1 MSLINS
7 GSDRWRASPSGHV
20 LNDTQITGVAGGGL
34 MAADPK
40 EELSEGL
47 KHCLWFRGPLLMD
60 HLMTLRHEV
69 NQLNAPPRPA
79 TNRVD
84 VEDSSNP

>member
-1 MSLINS
+1 
-7 GSDRWRASPSGHV
+7 
-20 LNDTQITGVAGGGL
+20 

-47 KHCLWFRGPLLMD
+47 KHCLWFRGPVLMD
-60 HLMTLRHEV
+60 HVMTLRHDV

>member
-1 MSLINS
+1 
-7 GSDRWRASPSGHV
+7 
-20 LNDTQITGVAGGGL
+20 

-60 HLMTLRHEV
+60 HLMTLRREV
-69 NQLNAPPRPA
+69 NQLNAPPEQPRTESTSRLLQSLRLRPEHQ
-79 TNRVD
+79 RGD
-84 VEDSSNP
+84 HGMD

>member
-1 MSLINS
+1 
-7 GSDRWRASPSGHV
+7 
-20 LNDTQITGVAGGGL
+20 

-40 EELSEGL
+40 EELTEGL
-47 KHCLWFRGPLLMD
+47 KHCLWFRGPVLMD
-60 HLMTLRHEV
+60 HLITLRHEV

-84 VEDSSNP
+84 VKTPPILKAEARAPERGPWNGLMNSSLVHSMS